1 MADTHEVDGNATLT
15 GWRTLGQ
22 ASLNSRVRD
31 EILRMITEKQLVP
44 GDRLPPERELAAA
57 LKVSRPTARE
67 AVRSLQAE
75 GRLSVKHGQGVFV
88 AEPGVRRQL
97 LASMAEL
104 DHSLG
109 ELFAMREIL
118 EVPAARWAAE
128 RNDAAAL
135 AAVQEAFDRLDHA
148 LAREPLDF
156 EELQQLDS
164 AFHLRIVQAAGNRL
178 LEQTQNVLHEL
189 MHTGMQTTLAV
200 PGRVKHSS
208 REHLRILESLL
219 AGDAAGAA
227 RAAGVHVRAARAAA
241 NRRIAAAAAGS
252 APAL

>member
-1 MADTHEVDGNATLT
+1 MADVRELSKASA

-31 EILRMITEKQLVP
+31 EILRMITEKHLVP

-75 GRLSVKHGQGVFV
+75 GRLFVKHGQGVFV

-97 LASMAEL
+97 LAGMAEL

-128 RNDAAAL
+128 LNDAKAL
-135 AAVQEAFDRLDHA
+135 GAVQDAFDGLERALD
-148 LAREPLDF
+148 REPIDYD
-156 EELQQLDS
+156 ELQELDTT
-164 AFHLRIVQAAGNRL
+164 FHLRIVQAAGNRL
-178 LEQTQNVLHEL
+178 LEQTQTVLQEL
-189 MHTGMQTTLAV
+189 MHTGMQTTLEV
-200 PGRVKHSS
+200 PGRLERS
-208 REHLRILESLL
+208 RKEHRRILEALL
-219 AGDAAGAA
+219 SGDAVGAGRAAGA
-227 RAAGVHVRAARAAA
+227 HVRGARAAA
-241 NRRIAAAAAGS
+241 NRRIAAAERELVS
-252 APAL
+252 S